1 MRLVVVSDSHGDK
14 WKLFDA
20 IEKEPSADVIY
31 FLGDGFRE
39 FNELYNEY
47 SGKKCI
53 IGVQGNCDLGSDLP
67 TKDVRT
73 LENAKIYATHGFVER
88 VKYGPYDLEIAA
100 RENGCNLVLF
110 GHTHQPTSYYKDG
123 IHYFNPGSLRNGFYG
138 VVDITDNGIMCIRKT
153 LSFY

>member
-53 IGVQGNCDLGSDLP
+53 IGVQGNCDLG
-67 TKDVRT
+67 
-73 LENAKIYATHGFVER
+73 
-88 VKYGPYDLEIAA
+88 
-100 RENGCNLVLF
+100 
-110 GHTHQPTSYYKDG
+110 
-123 IHYFNPGSLRNGFYG
+123 
-138 VVDITDNGIMCIRKT
+138 
-153 LSFY
+153 